1 MQKTNNLQDLFLL
14 RARKSHASLTVF
26 LMNGYQL
33 RGQITGYDA
42 FVVVLMTGDKQQV
55 IYKHA
60 ISTIVPE
67 RAISLEAEG
76 GGRLRSCHE
85 ARNPDQPNCHA
96 AAAGGRPGVSGRVRL
111 AELPRSLYPGAVLRL
126 HCGRQSGGHRL
137 SGAGGER
144 ARQSRRDCGSAA
156 RGGGEGLPRG
166 DGGPALPE

>member
-42 FVVVLMTGDKQQV
+42 FVVVLDSDGRQQV

-76 GGRLRSCHE
+76 
-85 ARNPDQPNCHA
+85 A
-96 AAAGGRPGVSGRVRL
+96 A
-111 AELPRSLYPGAVLRL
+111 
-126 HCGRQSGGHRL
+126 
-137 SGAGGER
+137 
-144 ARQSRRDCGSAA
+144 D
-156 RGGGEGLPRG
+156 
-166 DGGPALPE
+166 

>member
-42 FVVVLMTGDKQQV
+42 FVVVLMTGDKQV

-60 ISTIVPE
+60 ISTIVPV

-76 GGRLRSCHE
+76 
-85 ARNPDQPNCHA
+85 A
-96 AAAGGRPGVSGRVRL
+96 A
-111 AELPRSLYPGAVLRL
+111 
-126 HCGRQSGGHRL
+126 
-137 SGAGGER
+137 
-144 ARQSRRDCGSAA
+144 D
-156 RGGGEGLPRG
+156 
-166 DGGPALPE
+166 